1 MNRPRVSALR
11 AAAIGLLL
19 GLLVAP
25 HDARAQWVVH
35 DPTNYALQTAWKLEE
50 ANRWVETITHYAR
63 VVEYQIKQW
72 LTLKDVLTNAER
84 LVSHNVAWATTMV
97 GIGRSIRAVYALKAS
112 LQNLVRLRI
121 VALRNIYQRLERG
134 IFDPEADLEDL
145 DEYLRSGIGREAAA
159 RVAKLERLASF
170 DNTLQTLYERWQ
182 RACATRAGLEKQ
194 YEKAKERLTQLE
206 RDGTCP
212 ACISDT
218 KAEINSIEEQLIE
231 IKRLIDEIWTELT
244 ARAARYHVRINEQQD
259 FAKEVAKMDE
269 AWDKFL
275 EIKQEGLDRLDRW
288 ALDREGMRP
297 RRVAPPADLGPVLHR
312 PTPSPSE

>member
-1 MNRPRVSALR
+1 MNRPRVSTFR
-11 AAAIGLLL
+11 SIVIGLLL
-19 GLLVAP
+19 GLLLAP
-25 HDARAQWVVH
+25 LQARAQITVY
-35 DPTNYALQTAWKLEE
+35 DPANYAVQTAWKLEE

-84 LVSHNVAWATTMV
+84 LVSHNVAWANTMA
-97 GIGRSIRAVYALKAS
+97 GIGRSIRAVYQLKAS

-121 VALRNIYQRLERG
+121 VALKNIHQRLERG

-159 RVAKLERLASF
+159 RLAKLERLASF

-182 RACATRAGLEKQ
+182 RACATRAGLETQ
-194 YEKAKERLTQLE
+194 YEKAKERLAALE

-231 IKRLIDEIWTELT
+231 VKRLIDEIWKDLT
-244 ARAARYHVRINEQQD
+244 ARAARYHVRINEEQD
-259 FAKEVAKMDE
+259 FAREVAKMDE
-269 AWDKFL
+269 AWDRFL
-275 EIKQEGLDRLDRW
+275 VIKQEGLDRLDRW
-288 ALDREGMRP
+288 AIDREGMRP
-297 RRVAPPADLGPVLHR
+297 RRVAPPADLGPVLHQ
-312 PTPSPSE
+312 PTPSTP